1 MEDKLIRLKTSLNNY
16 KSAVIA
22 FSGGVDSTFLARV
35 AKDVFGEN
43 LLLITATSSTYPF
56 YELEEA
62 KALAI
67 MLGIKHRLIVSE
79 EIDIPGY
86 ADNPPDRC
94 YYCKSELFGK
104 IKYIALEEGYE
115 VVFDGSNADDL
126 KDFRPGMKAKQEKG
140 VISPLAESGFTKSDI
155 RHFSSEYH
163 LPTAE
168 KQSYACLASRFPY
181 GEKITIEKLDR
192 LAMAEYEVRNL
203 GFGQFRIRSHEKLAR
218 LEFMPADM
226 DKAWGLKE
234 KLSDIC
240 TRSGFSYITIDLA
253 GYRTG
258 AMNEVLSDEDKKGY
272 QVAGSK

>member
-1 MEDKLIRLKTSLNNY
+1 MEDKLVSLKTRLNTY
-16 KSAVIA
+16 KNAVIA

-35 AKDVFGEN
+35 AKDVYSDN
-43 LLLITATSSTYPF
+43 LLLVTATSSTYPF

-62 KALAI
+62 KALAQ
-67 MLGIKHRLIVSE
+67 MLGINHRIIVSE

-104 IKYIALEEGYE
+104 IKFIASQEGYE
-115 VVFDGSNADDL
+115 AVFDGSNADDL

-140 VISPLAESGFTKSDI
+140 VISPLAESGFTKNDI
-155 RHFSSEYH
+155 RRFSEELH
-163 LPTAE
+163 LPTAA

-181 GEKITIEKLDR
+181 GEKITIQKLDR

-203 GFGQFRIRSHEKLAR
+203 GFSQFRIRSHENLAR
-218 LEFMPADM
+218 FEFVSSEM
-226 DKAWGLKE
+226 DKAWGLRD
-234 KLSDIC
+234 KLADIC
-240 TRSGFSYITIDLA
+240 QRSGFNYITIDLN

-258 AMNEVLSDEDKKGY
+258 SMNEVLTESDKQGY
-272 QVAGSK
+272 